1 MVAAVVFGRE
11 FAEAE
16 IGAGLRVRRV
26 AIRPL
31 QVRRVLHRQ
40 QPVIQIVR
48 LRVFLAGRADARVL
62 RGFQQRLVAL
72 QSRDGRVQRRGL
84 VRRPAPC
91 RQRRDIFLRLQ
102 RDQNDASAP
111 RMNGCMR
118 PD

>member
-11 FAEAE
+11 FANAE

-84 VRRPAPC
+84 VRRPA
-91 RQRRDIFLRLQ
+91 RVV
-102 RDQNDASAP
+102 SAGTFSCACNET
-111 RMNGCMR
+111 RMMR
-118 PD
+118 PRRG